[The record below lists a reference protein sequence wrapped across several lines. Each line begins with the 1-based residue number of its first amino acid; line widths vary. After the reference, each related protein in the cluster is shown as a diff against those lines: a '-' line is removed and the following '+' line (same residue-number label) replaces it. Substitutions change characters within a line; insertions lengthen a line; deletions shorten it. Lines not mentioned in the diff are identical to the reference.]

1 MAGKII
7 SVRVKK
13 GDAVK
18 TGAVLCVLEA
28 MKMENEIT
36 AAKSGVVKEVMVQE
50 GRAVNEGD
58 VLVILK

>member
-18 TGAVLCVLEA
+18 MGAVLCVLEA

-36 AAKSGVVKEVMVQE
+36 AAKTKIARPLRFIYYKLMIFFWG
-50 GRAVNEGD
+50 
-58 VLVILK
+58 